1 MQTTEDLGGLSYTMV
16 MLERQ
21 SSALM
26 TCLTFG
32 HLVVKVCR
40 DVDGLVS
47 HSVGEL
53 GSLGE

>member
-1 MQTTEDLGGLSYTMV
+1 MV